1 MLVYLEEYRNR
12 RIARAAAAEVGA
24 EACAGNSMP
33 QTRATA
39 SVFSFRKASKGAWED
54 VLEHALD
61 RVYALASRV

>member
-12 RIARAAAAEVGA
+12 RIARAAAAEVRA

-33 QTRATA
+33 EIRPTA
-39 SVFSFRKASKGAWED
+39 PVFSFPKASRGAGENI
-54 VLEHALD
+54 LEHALD